1 MSTFNLD
8 AQDKKILFVCEQ
20 GTSKSMIAASYF
32 NKLAEERNLLWRAEG
47 CGTNPADTIPNKVLD
62 GLASDRVQI
71 VSTETKR
78 VQQADIDK
86 ANKVIL
92 FYPLPENLKAK
103 GKTSLWSNMP
113 AVSDDYDKAREAI
126 VLKVKT
132 LIDSLAKH

>member
-32 NKLAEERNLLWRAEG
+32 NKLAEERNLPWRAEG

-71 VSTETKR
+71 VSTETKK

-92 FYPLPENLKAK
+92 FYPLPENLKSK

-113 AVSDDYDKAREAI
+113 AVSEDYDKAREAI

-132 LIDSLAKH
+132 LIDSLTKH

>member
-32 NKLAEERNLLWRAEG
+32 NKLAKERNLLWTAES
-47 CGTNPADTIPNKVLD
+47 CGTDPADTIPNKVLD

-92 FYPLPENLKAK
+92 FYPLPENLKSK

-113 AVSDDYDKAREAI
+113 AVSEDYDKAREAI